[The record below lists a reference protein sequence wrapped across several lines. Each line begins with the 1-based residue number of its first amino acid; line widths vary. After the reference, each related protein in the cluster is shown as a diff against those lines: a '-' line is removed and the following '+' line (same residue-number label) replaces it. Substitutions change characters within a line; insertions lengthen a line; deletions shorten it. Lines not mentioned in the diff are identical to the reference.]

1 MLVLGEEPL
10 MEFAIPQALALLI
23 PAGFAWWRWL
33 HNNGGHGEW
42 LRLAILVALVV
53 AAVGPRL
60 THGRGGSDV
69 VVVLDRSASLD
80 DARAQQADL
89 LRLIGDQRRGPDRL
103 GVVTVARDAHVAQ
116 APRAAGVPET
126 SVLAIPD
133 DGSDLAAGIR
143 SAQALIVAGRSARI
157 LVVSDGE
164 DTGLGL
170 RAATAGCA
178 QAHIPI
184 DVLPVVRPGGADAAV
199 VDVELPSDLRL
210 GESFVGAV
218 RLISDVVERRTWRVL
233 RSDVVI
239 ASGTVDLR
247 PLQPVTVTFADR
259 PPVARLTDYAVE
271 LDTHDDRRPANN
283 RALGALRVSGG
294 ERVLVVSGD
303 GTPGNLARALMAA
316 GMRVEMRAEGPL
328 SLADLVGATA
338 LVLEQVPADRLGHAG
353 LEAIAQW
360 VEHLG
365 GGLVLTGGRRGFGAG
380 GYHRSAIERVS
391 PVTMEIRDEQRKLSV
406 AMAITLDRSG
416 SMAAP
421 AGPGKTK
428 MDLADEGACAAI
440 ELLGP
445 LDQVAVHAVDST
457 AHPIISLTRVGTQR
471 ASMLRAIR
479 GIQSEGGGIYTY
491 TALLAAGAELAN
503 ATAGTKH
510 LVLFADAND
519 AEEPGDYVRLLQ
531 QYKDAGISVS
541 VVAMGTPADSD
552 SKFLEDVAR
561 RGGGRITYATDPA
574 DIPRLF
580 AQETVLVSRTSWV
593 DQALQ
598 PQSRSSLEMV
608 VPGLTAAWPKIPGYN
623 LTYARERA
631 QVLAWCAGD
640 PAAPAAAAWRIGAGR
655 SVALPFNCDDPQASE
670 VTGWPDYASF
680 ITGVVRWAAGGS
692 STDLPGSLAV
702 TRTGRTA
709 VVRLELDPRHSATV
723 SVLPSL
729 TLVDATGAEATHVTW
744 ERVDANAWE
753 SRVTLTDHAVLPA
766 ALVETTAADG
776 SPQAVAISGAAM
788 RLPMSPEVEPRY
800 GHEPGAAVLAA
811 VARESGGRV
820 RADLT
825 GMFENPPSPGSGTD
839 LAVWFVVVALLLLVS
854 EIAVRRWRVGWT
866 MPRLPAWRPRGNAL
880 PRAALPATGKA
891 ARGQSQAQ
899 PIASAAPLTPAPLT
913 TAPGKAAAGG
923 GLHDA
928 LDELKRRKGR

>member
-1 MLVLGEEPL
+1 

-33 HNNGGHGEW
+33 RLESGHGQW
-42 LRLAILVALVV
+42 LRLGLLVALVV
-53 AAVGPRL
+53 AAAGPRL

-103 GVVTVARDAHVAQ
+103 GVVTVAREAHVAQ
-116 APRAAGVPET
+116 APRATGVPET
-126 SVLAIPD
+126 SVLTIPD

-143 SAQALIVAGRSARI
+143 SAQALVVPGRTARI

-164 DTGLGL
+164 DTGIGL

-184 DVLPVVRPGGADAAV
+184 DVLPVTRAGGADAAV
-199 VDVELPSDLRL
+199 LDIELPSELRL

-218 RLISDVVERRTWRVL
+218 RLISDTAERRTWRVL
-233 RSDVVI
+233 RSDQLI

-259 PPVARLTDYAVE
+259 PSAARLTDYTVE
-271 LDTHDDRRPANN
+271 LDAHDDRRPANN
-283 RALGALRVSGG
+283 RAAGALRVSGG

-303 GTPGNLARALMAA
+303 GKPGNLARALTAA
-316 GMRVEMRAEGPL
+316 GMRVELRAEGPL

-380 GYHRSAIERVS
+380 GYHRSAVERVS

-406 AMAITLDRSG
+406 AMVITMDRSG

-457 AHPIISLTRVGTQR
+457 AHPIVSLTRVGTQR
-471 ASMLRAIR
+471 ASMVRAIR
-479 GIQSEGGGIYTY
+479 GIKSEGGGIYTY
-491 TALLAAGAELAN
+491 TALLAAGAELAT

-519 AEEPGDYVRLLQ
+519 AEEPGDYVRLMK
-531 QYKDAGISVS
+531 QYQDAGISVS

-561 RGGGRITYATDPA
+561 RGGGRITYASDPA

-580 AQETVLVSRTSWV
+580 AQETVLVSRTAWV
-593 DQALQ
+593 DQTLQ
-598 PQSRSSLEMV
+598 PQRRTALDLV
-608 VPGLTAAWPKIPGYN
+608 VPGLTAAWPTIPGYN

-655 SVALPFNCDDPQASE
+655 SVALPFNCDDPQAPAI
-670 VTGWPDYASF
+670 TGWSDYASF
-680 ITGVVRWAAGGS
+680 MTGMVRWAAGGS
-692 STDLPGSLAV
+692 AADVPGSMAV

-709 VVRLELDPRHSATV
+709 VVRLELDPRQANTATV
-723 SVLPSL
+723 SPML
-729 TLVDATGAEATHVTW
+729 TLVDAAGAEATQVAW
-744 ERVDANAWE
+744 ERVDTNAWE
-753 SRVTLTDHAVLPA
+753 ARVTLTDHAVLPA
-766 ALVETTAADG
+766 ALVEAQAVDG
-776 SPQAVAISGAAM
+776 TRQAVAISGAAL

-800 GHEPGAAVLAA
+800 GHEPGATVLAA
-811 VARESGGRV
+811 VARESGGIV
-820 RADLT
+820 RADLA
-825 GMFENPPSPGSGTD
+825 GMYENPPSPGSGTD
-839 LAVWFVVVALLLLVS
+839 LAVWLVLAALLLLMT
-854 EIAVRRWRVGWT
+854 EIAIRRWRVGWE
-866 MPRLPAWRPRGNAL
+866 MPRMPSWRL
-880 PRAALPATGKA
+880 GKA
-891 ARGQSQAQ
+891 VVSKTRSSKATLPKANPRTTIPLPNAA
-899 PIASAAPLTPAPLT
+899 PSAANPVPPA
-913 TAPGKAAAGG
+913 ASG

-928 LDELKRRKGR
+928 LSELKRRKGR